1 MRQPPV
7 MADVARLAGVSHQT
21 VSRVVNGHPHIRPA
35 TRTRVED
42 AIAALGYRPNGVAR
56 ALAVRR
62 SGTIGVVSTDTAL
75 HGPATVQRSVEEAAA
90 RAGYVA
96 TTVTIREATTDELGR
111 ALDRLVRAT
120 VEGIVLVAG
129 SDAALTLARG
139 ADFPVPLVV
148 AQGDLTAT
156 GSAVG
161 VDQLQG
167 ARAAARHL
175 VELGHTRIAHV
186 SGPLGWPE
194 ARARRE
200 GWLGELAAAGLDAG
214 PEIEG
219 DWTPASGYAAGL
231 ALAPADVTAVFVA
244 NDHMAVGLVRAL
256 VEAGRD
262 VPRNVSVVGFDDIP
276 EAAYLLPPL
285 TTVRQDF
292 ATVGRR
298 AIEVLHGMLTGVPD
312 PGPRLTTPVLVPR
325 SSTAAPSTAVRVAS

>member
-1 MRQPPV
+1 

-35 TRTRVED
+35 TRSRVED

-129 SDAALTLARG
+129 SDAALLLARS

-148 AQGDLTAT
+148 AQGDLTAS

-167 ARAAARHL
+167 ARAATRHL
-175 VELGHTRIAHV
+175 IGLGHTRIAHV

-200 GWLGELAAAGLDAG
+200 GWLGELAAAGLDPG
-214 PEIEG
+214 PEHEG
-219 DWTPASGYAAGL
+219 DWTPAGGHAAGL
-231 ALAPADVTAVFVA
+231 LLAAQPDVTAVFVA
-244 NDHMAVGLVRAL
+244 NDHMAVGLLRAL
-256 VEAGRD
+256 VEAGRG
-262 VPRNVSVVGFDDIP
+262 VPGDVSVVGFDDIP
-276 EAAYLLPPL
+276 EAGYLLPPL

-312 PGPRLTTPVLVPR
+312 PGPRLTTPVLAPR
-325 SSTAAPSTAVRVAS
+325 ASTAAPGTPAVRVAS